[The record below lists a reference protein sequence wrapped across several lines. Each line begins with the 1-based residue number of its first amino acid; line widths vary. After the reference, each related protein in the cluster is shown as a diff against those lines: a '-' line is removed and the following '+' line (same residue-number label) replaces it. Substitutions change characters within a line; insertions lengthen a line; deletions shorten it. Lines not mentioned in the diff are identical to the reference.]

1 MTCPTKP
8 IDLLLGKK
16 SVRVCA
22 KPVQVTGCNTLCGT
36 LHCQYF
42 IDQLPR
48 IEWSQSLNSLF
59 FSLCA
64 CQQIFSIFVL

>member
-42 IDQLPR
+42 IVLYF
-48 IEWSQSLNSLF
+48 EV
-59 FSLCA
+59 
-64 CQQIFSIFVL
+64 IFCTVMYCTIIHCIVLY